1 MLRSRLQK
9 NVQIS
14 VLLRMVV
21 EQVSR
26 VEGQTCC
33 LYPQVYHRL

>member
-1 MLRSRLQK
+1 MLRSRLEK
-9 NVQIS
+9 IVQIDF
-14 VLLRMVV
+14 LLWMVV

-33 LYPQVYHRL
+33 LYPQVYHGL